1 MAKYMLLY
9 NGPATPAAEMDPD
22 QVASVMGAWRT
33 WMENCGAALTDM
45 GQPTANGVAVVDD
58 GTVGKATQINGYSF
72 VEADSMDAAKTLV
85 EGHPFLSEGS
95 GRFSVEIHEVQPL
108 PSM

>member
-1 MAKYMLLY
+1 
-9 NGPATPAAEMDPD
+9 
-22 QVASVMGAWRT
+22 
-33 WMENCGAALTDM
+33 
-45 GQPTANGVAVVDD
+45 VDD

-72 VEADSMDAAKTLV
+72 VEADSMDAAKALV
-85 EGHPFLSEGS
+85 GGHPFLSEGS